1 MAKKPIAIPSVEDES
16 NYIVFTLPD
25 KTELRVIRMDFLD
38 EDEADELSA
47 SVEALN
53 HEFEFGSVAA
63 DIAAM
68 APDQELVW
76 VPLSDS
82 TKSRLLEMGVRIERI
97 LYENR
102 RADKITI
109 PDEDEDV
116 LAGFE
121 EFRDFKPTPTRRR
134 GKDVALVMF
143 KHVVSEEEY
152 AKLEKLRVGQLEYML
167 AEWRKHSKVSLGE

>member
-1 MAKKPIAIPSVEDES
+1 MAKKPIVIPSVDDES

-25 KTELRVIRMDFLD
+25 KTELRIIRMDFLD
-38 EDEADELSA
+38 EDEADELGA

-53 HEFEFGSVAA
+53 TEFEFGSVAA

-76 VPLSDS
+76 VPLSDG

-97 LYENR
+97 LHENR
-102 RADKITI
+102 RADRITI

-121 EFRDFKPTPTRRR
+121 EYRDYKPKPPRKR
-134 GKDVALVMF
+134 GRDLALIMF
-143 KHVVSEEEY
+143 KHVVSEEEF

-167 AEWRKHSKVSLGE
+167 TEWRKHSKVSLGE